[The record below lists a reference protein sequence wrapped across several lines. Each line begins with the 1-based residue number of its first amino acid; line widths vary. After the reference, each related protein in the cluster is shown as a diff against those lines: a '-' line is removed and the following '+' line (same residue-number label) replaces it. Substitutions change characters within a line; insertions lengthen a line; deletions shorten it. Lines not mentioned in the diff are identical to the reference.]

1 MMNTMIIHTVF
12 SRYFFSLLGMIIMKW
27 HGIMSMLAC
36 QCQHLA
42 QSATVLKSSLIEMT
56 RMTANSL
63 GALPYTCTS
72 LAVSQ
77 VYLIYIAQNYNL
89 ITSLGIE
96 QYSERHLMTSKKEK
110 KENPPKTLWQGKSA
124 SILTQH
130 ISPGYAFP
138 LQQEYLLE
146 NLFLTDDAL
155 VMSGG
160 QKRSCKG
167 LPFCN
172 TIEEMVLTKTWLIR
186 W

>member
-1 MMNTMIIHTVF
+1 MIMMNTMIIHTVF

-96 QYSERHLMTSKKEK
+96 QYSERHLMTSKNEK
-110 KENPPKTLWQGKSA
+110 KGEPPQNLVTGKKR
-124 SILTQH
+124 QH
-130 ISPGYAFP
+130 IDSAHQPRICISTTTRVPAGESVF
-138 LQQEYLLE
+138 
-146 NLFLTDDAL
+146 N
-155 VMSGG
+155 
-160 QKRSCKG
+160 
-167 LPFCN
+167 
-172 TIEEMVLTKTWLIR
+172 
-186 W
+186 